1 MNSIFIAVKV
11 NPTFPSCDDVI
22 AFKTRD
28 ECDEFCS
35 EFEDYEPMGT
45 SVYNLKEAREL
56 FSGFPIDEIM
66 TNTDAIGA

>member
-1 MNSIFIAVKV
+1 MDSIYIAVKV
-11 NPTFPSCDDVI
+11 NENACDDVI

-35 EFEDYEPMGT
+35 EFEEYEPMGT
-45 SVYNLKEAREL
+45 SVYNLQEAREL

>member
-1 MNSIFIAVKV
+1 M
-11 NPTFPSCDDVI
+11 I

-28 ECDEFCS
+28 ECEEFCS

-45 SVYNLKEAREL
+45 SIYNLQEAREL